1 MPHRAADV
9 MYGSHANEEK
19 HGDTSS
25 NTPRGHPVRY
35 AEGSSA
41 HHAAAHSAEAHKA
54 ASASSATHTSSSD
67 QHGLMPVQKSKE
79 SKWVEYTLL
88 ALFIALI
95 VVVIYA
101 LMRAKTS
108 REAIRDRLRELRA
121 DS

>member
-1 MPHRAADV
+1 

-25 NTPRGHPVRY
+25 NTPRGHPVVAAHHARY
-35 AEGSSA
+35 PEGA
-41 HHAAAHSAEAHKA
+41 DAHAAAHSAEAHKA
-54 ASASSATHTSSSD
+54 SQASSAAHTSSSD

-95 VVVIYA
+95 IVVIYA
-101 LMRAKTS
+101 LMRAKTP

-121 DS
+121 DL